1 MSRCI
6 KAATLA
12 TLLVGLH
19 AQMLPVA
26 SDYRSLST
34 ALRPLLPDI
43 VNDIKLTGAAYRGTG
58 RLPTNSVVPKA
69 LLEDLLVAVKMSD
82 AAYEGEV
89 FPTYNVTVRLTV
101 AGDIH
106 LRICP
111 HNLSRSLILTY
122 GIYTRWENIA
132 YA

>member
-1 MSRCI
+1 M
-6 KAATLA
+6 TLA
-12 TLLVGLH
+12 ALLYGLH

-58 RLPTNSVVPKA
+58 RLPTNSAVPKA

-82 AAYEGEV
+82 ASYEGEV
-89 FPTYNVTVRLTV
+89 FPTYNVTVRVNPATHV
-101 AGDIH
+101 N
-106 LRICP
+106 P
-111 HNLSRSLILTY
+111 HVCRGFSTP
-122 GIYTRWENIA
+122 
-132 YA
+132 